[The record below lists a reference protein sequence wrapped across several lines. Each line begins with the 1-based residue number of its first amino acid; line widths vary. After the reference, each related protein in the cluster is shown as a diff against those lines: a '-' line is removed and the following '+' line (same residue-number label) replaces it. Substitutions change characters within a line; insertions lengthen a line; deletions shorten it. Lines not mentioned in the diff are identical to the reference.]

1 MKRYFVLIAVY
12 VFAGFVLAK
21 CPAPSSLVNT
31 LYTVAG
37 VMFSV
42 GMSLIVAVNTQNI
55 RHPDAKK
62 DVQSKL
68 NKLLYRY
75 IANFLTLTAVFA
87 VTLTFKVADK
97 ETFQIISF
105 NIRNTEFVFNYPI
118 ALVALEVLCI
128 LYYIINMMDT
138 RKQYYDIEN
147 MIDKELS
154 K

>member
-1 MKRYFVLIAVY
+1 MKRYIVLLVVY
-12 VFAGFVLAK
+12 LCSGFVLPK
-21 CPAPSSLVNT
+21 CAIPSSLANT

-62 DVQSKL
+62 DVQHKL
-68 NKLLYRY
+68 NKLMYRY
-75 IANFLTLTAVFA
+75 IANFLTLTAFFA
-87 VTLTFKVADK
+87 VTLAFKEVDK
-97 ETFQIISF
+97 EAFRILSWTVRDTQII
-105 NIRNTEFVFNYPI
+105 FNYPL
-118 ALVALEVLCI
+118 ALVSLEIVCI

-147 MIDKELS
+147 LIDCEQS